1 MDGPARVPGTHRRP
15 EEAVRWFRKAAALH
29 RHIVATYELGVA
41 HYTGEGMNDAPDP
54 GHALRL
60 FQQAA
65 HLGHSGAA
73 YMLGECLLDGVGCD
87 RDRASALEWLLT
99 AAELGHGLAR
109 ERALMVL
116 LEDHEQLL
124 KEAAS
129 FEHVEAGRRSEAI
142 KWLAGQSEEAAVIN
156 LERRHTI
163 GGGGGGGG
171 GVKVPSRSSAVRER
185 RQSKVRESRDGSGH
199 LFQLPSAGANGSAGH
214 DSEAAPPT
222 APTGVRRSD
231 GSTGSDTTTQG

>member
-41 HYTGEGMNDAPDP
+41 HYTGDGMNDAPDP

-129 FEHVEAGRRSEAI
+129 VEHVEAGRRSEAI

-163 GGGGGGGG
+163 GGGGGG
-171 GVKVPSRSSAVRER
+171 VKVPSRSSAVRER

-199 LFQLPSAGANGSAGH
+199 LF
-214 DSEAAPPT
+214 PPT
-222 APTGVRRSD
+222 APTDVRRSD